1 MTDSEKPK
9 ASMRAKADAA
19 FQQAAAKVIELAKR
33 TGTPII
39 VWERGQIKEIWP
51 DNTTEVST

>member
-1 MTDSEKPK
+1 
-9 ASMRAKADAA
+9 MRAKADAA

-51 DNTTEVST
+51 DKTTEVST